1 MFYYRNVYLRVL
13 KCVVLET
20 PLLLIE
26 IVEPISDLMM
36 AALMLDATQPN
47 PHECTYVNNPKNPEP
62 EGSCTYS
69 KNPEPSGSCTYVPN
83 DAGTGPNP
91 PTSHNT
97 GIFSGF
103 FSGRLILNF
112 S

>member
-1 MFYYRNVYLRVL
+1 MCRVVYCTGRVL
-13 KCVVLET
+13 CFTIGMFIYVCSSVLSWR
-20 PLLLIE
+20 PQLLLIE
-26 IVEPISDLMM
+26 IVEPVSDLMM

-91 PTSHNT
+91 PHES
-97 GIFSGF
+97 
-103 FSGRLILNF
+103 
-112 S
+112 

>member
-1 MFYYRNVYLRVL
+1 MCSSVL
-13 KCVVLET
+13 SWR
-20 PLLLIE
+20 PQLLLIE
-26 IVEPISDLMM
+26 IVEPVSDLMM

-69 KNPEPSGSCTYVPN
+69 KNQEPSSGSHSTYVPN

-91 PTSHNT
+91 PTSHNNNY
-97 GIFSGF
+97 FAKYCK
-103 FSGRLILNF
+103 LIAKYCKNIV
-112 S
+112 